1 MKKQLFSRGLILE
14 GLRRIRVP
22 GIVLLLV
29 SLLFTCLPAL
39 FMGMART
46 NQNVRL
52 GIVSVEML
60 AEWLLPILYIAPF
73 VLAHTLFSFLN
84 HRNGSDFYH
93 ALPHT
98 RESLF
103 VNFTLAVLI
112 WGAAVVVFPVLAGW
126 ALYTAF
132 GAVFVPGAVPF
143 ALLTLFSGVLLVTAC
158 ALLAM
163 SVTGTAFSNF
173 ILYGLFLL
181 LPRFMIT
188 VYNVVLNSTIQ
199 IIDMRHIGGLLN
211 PNLNIPVR
219 LLLGLGGTVFGV
231 NTGSLF
237 TSLPAVLYTVV
248 LALIYGALAC
258 LFFHRRRSE
267 TAERSAPNRALQHV
281 YRCAIALP
289 FSLVIP
295 VILLSTTHF
304 TWSNEGFAVIT
315 VAAVTLLVYYLFE
328 LLTTKKPKNLLSA
341 TPFLLVLAALD
352 IVFGVTIQSARTLTL
367 SDRPAASEVAGVT
380 LASDSNTYDYDSDSY
395 NNLLL
400 QRLTVKD
407 AVVKNALLQ
416 VLDTNIASV
425 KKYGSVYAPYESDS
439 LTGYNVTFRLKS
451 GGNLYRKLYL
461 SNSEAASLS
470 AALQSDAAYTAAEIE
485 LPPESGVLQVS
496 SGAFTQNQAE
506 QLWQSYRSEYESLGD
521 AQKLAVPSGYHA
533 AGGQNI
539 LSLGGGIHVV
549 GNIGMENYS
558 SYYAITSLLPKTAA
572 LFFSLMNQEN
582 LAEVKAALNGD
593 LSNSQL
599 AIEWYSPD
607 DDFGGAKQQG
617 YVFDSGSAGS
627 ANTQKLI
634 ALLLPVLGKPVDL
647 NQPFLSVQI
656 QSSKIPTVYVPA
668 SDTML
673 NQIKALNPDK

>member
-188 VYNVVLNSTIQ
+188 VYNVVLSSDIQ
-199 IIDMRHIGGLLN
+199 IIDIRHIGGLLN

-341 TPFLLVLAALD
+341 TPVLLLVVALD

-367 SDRPAASEVAGVT
+367 NDRPAAGEVTGVALAPYSSEYG
-380 LASDSNTYDYDSDSY
+380 SNDYNS
-395 NNLLL
+395 LLL

-407 AVVKNALLQ
+407 TVVKNALLQ
-416 VLDTNIASV
+416 VLDENISSIR
-425 KKYGSVYAPYESDS
+425 KNGT
-439 LTGYNVTFRLKS
+439 LTDYSGKITPYNVTFRLNS
-451 GGNLYRKLYL
+451 GNSLYRKLFL
-461 SNSEAASLS
+461 TDSDKASLD
-470 AALQSDAAYTAAEIE
+470 AALQSDTAYTAAEIE

-506 QLWQSYRSEYESLGD
+506 QLWQSYRSEYADLSD
-521 AQKLAVPSGYHA
+521 AQKLAIPSGYYAA
-533 AGGQNI
+533 AGQNV

-549 GNIGMENYS
+549 GNIGLENYS
-558 SYYAITSLLPKTAA
+558 SYYAITSSLPKTAA
-572 LFFSLMNQEN
+572 LFFSLMNQKY

-593 LSNSQL
+593 LPSGSL
-599 AIEWYSPD
+599 VAIEWYSPD

>member
-39 FMGMART
+39 FMGLSRASA
-46 NQNVRL
+46 NSRL
-52 GIVSVEML
+52 GIVSIGTL
-60 AEWLLPILYIAPF
+60 AEWLLPILYLTPF
-73 VLAHTLFSFLN
+73 VLTHTLFSFLN

-103 VNFTLAVLI
+103 VNFTLAVLV
-112 WGAAVVVFPVLAGW
+112 WGTAVLVFPVLAGW
-126 ALYTAF
+126 VLYTAF
-132 GAVFVPGAVPF
+132 GAVFVPGAVPLS
-143 ALLTLFSGVLLVTAC
+143 LLTLFAGVLLVTAC

-173 ILYGLFLL
+173 ILFGLFLF

-188 VYNVVLNSTIQ
+188 VYNVVLSSNIQ
-199 IIDMRHIGGLLN
+199 IIDIRHVGGLLN

-231 NTGSLF
+231 NSGSLF

-267 TAERSAPNRALQHV
+267 TAERSAPNRALQHA

-295 VILLSTTHF
+295 VILVSSTHF
-304 TWSNEGFAVIT
+304 TWSNEGFIIIT
-315 VAAVTLLVYYLFE
+315 FAAVTLVVYYLFE

-367 SDRPAASEVAGVT
+367 SDCPAASEVAGVT
-380 LASDSNTYDYDSDSY
+380 LAPYSSAYGSDSY
-395 NNLLL
+395 NSLLL

-407 AVVKNALLQ
+407 SLVKNTLLQ
-416 VLDTNIASV
+416 ILDTNIASIRKNGTV
-425 KKYGSVYAPYESDS
+425 YVPSTSGSGS
-439 LTGYNVTFRLKS
+439 LSSYNVAFRLKN
-451 GGNLYRKLYL
+451 GGSLYRRLYL
-461 SNSEAASLS
+461 WDSDKTSLS
-470 AALQSDAAYTAAEIE
+470 AALQTDAAYTAAEID
-485 LPPESGVLQVS
+485 LPPESGVLQINCNTLTRS
-496 SGAFTQNQAE
+496 SAG
-506 QLWQSYRSEYESLGD
+506 QLWQSYRAEYANLGD
-521 AQKLAVPSGYHA
+521 AQKLELQSGQPEAYAGGGSAIDSINVQGAVGADSYSGY
-533 AGGQNI
+533 
-539 LSLGGGIHVV
+539 
-549 GNIGMENYS
+549 YS
-558 SYYAITSLLPKTAA
+558 ITSRLPKTATLYCELLNRKNITDA
-572 LFFSLMNQEN
+572 SAVLREGLNQKFVVLQSFS
-582 LAEVKAALNGD
+582 
-593 LSNSQL
+593 
-599 AIEWYSPD
+599 P
-607 DDFGGAKQQG
+607 GGADSQG
-617 YVFDSGSAGS
+617 YVFDSGRSSS
-627 ANTQKLI
+627 ANMEKL
-634 ALLLPVLGKPVDL
+634 AGLLLGQLGKPVDAS
-647 NQPFLSVQI
+647 QQFLRI
-656 QSSKIPTVYVPA
+656 QLPSTDNLTVFVPA
-668 SDTML
+668 SDTLL